1 MMQPFAIVIGP
12 LLSNPNKAKGT
23 RWEVSVA
30 DYLRAGGFT
39 EAFRLAPGGF
49 LDAGDI
55 GGIRD
60 FAFECRDK
68 NAFELS
74 NNVKDANDRAIKKN
88 CSYGAAVLKKRG
100 DNVENGYVVLDIK
113 TFVRLLQEFYDVTG
127 EDNQES

>member
-1 MMQPFAIVIGP
+1 M
-12 LLSNPNKAKGT
+12 SNPNKEKGT

-55 GGIRD
+55 GGIKD

-74 NNVKDANDRAIKKN
+74 NNVKDANDRAVKKN
-88 CSYGAAVLKKRG
+88 CAYGVAVLKKRG
-100 DNVENGYVVLDIK
+100 RNVSDGYVVCDLK
-113 TFVRLLQEFYDVTG
+113 TFVKLLQDFYEMPG
-127 EDNQES
+127 QSE

>member
-1 MMQPFAIVIGP
+1 M
-12 LLSNPNKAKGT
+12 SNPNKEKGT

-55 GGIRD
+55 GGIKD

-74 NNVKDANDRAIKKN
+74 NNVKDANDRAVKKH
-88 CSYGAAVLKKRG
+88 CAYGVAVLKKRG
-100 DNVENGYVVLDIK
+100 HNVSDGYVVCDLK
-113 TFVRLLQEFYDVTG
+113 TFVKLLQDFYEMPG
-127 EDNQES
+127 QSE

>member
-12 LLSNPNKAKGT
+12 LLSNPTTAKGT

-30 DYLRAGGFT
+30 DYLRAAGFT